1 MEQRSLRLGDTVD
14 DYCPRERRVTDH
26 VIVAIVGDTVRQTR
40 CTACDAEHEYKE
52 ARVPR
57 KKLKNGETS
66 DLAGGVLVVPRPA
79 PANGAANGTATDA
92 SVMAAAQDATPAPP
106 AAHTESA
113 AASSVGETIENA
125 ESANDVLPGTWI
137 GHRPLIRATLPKT
150 ENDVPPPRAIPEFT
164 MHQRQGRGFGGRG
177 AFRHGH
183 SFGGGRTNNGTPGRE
198 ANGNIPDGNRTPGSG
213 GPVGSGGPGGPGG
226 PGGGAPGGRSRRR
239 RHRRPR

>member
-1 MEQRSLRLGDTVD
+1 MEQRSLRLGDNVD

-40 CTACDAEHEYKE
+40 CTACDADHEFKE

-57 KKLKNGETS
+57 KKLKNGESS

-79 PANGAANGTATDA
+79 PPVNGDAGEAPAIAVTGNGADPDVR
-92 SVMAAAQDATPAPP
+92 SEPAAATADDEGEGDSGR
-106 AAHTESA
+106 AHDT
-113 AASSVGETIENA
+113 
-125 ESANDVLPGTWI
+125 LPGAWI

-164 MHQRQGRGFGGRG
+164 MHQRQGRGFGGRQ
-177 AFRHGH
+177 AFRHG
-183 SFGGGRTNNGTPGRE
+183 FGGGGGRPGNGLPPGRE
-198 ANGNIPDGNRTPGSG
+198 PNGNGPDGNRPPGAG
-213 GPVGSGGPGGPGG
+213 APAAGPGGK
-226 PGGGAPGGRSRRR
+226 SRHRR

>member
-79 PANGAANGTATDA
+79 PGNGAATDPLA
-92 SVMAAAQDATPAPP
+92 MTAAQDDAT
-106 AAHTESA
+106 AASPVPNTESA
-113 AASSVGETIENA
+113 TASSAPGQIENIDGA
-125 ESANDVLPGTWI
+125 ADRDHDVLPGTWV

-150 ENDVPPPRAIPEFT
+150 DHDVPPPRAIPEFT

-183 SFGGGRTNNGTPGRE
+183 GFGGGRPNNGAPGRE
-198 ANGNIPDGNRTPGSG
+198 PNGNVPDGNRAP
-213 GPVGSGGPGGPGG
+213 GSGGPGGP
-226 PGGGAPGGRSRRR
+226 GGAPGGRSRRR